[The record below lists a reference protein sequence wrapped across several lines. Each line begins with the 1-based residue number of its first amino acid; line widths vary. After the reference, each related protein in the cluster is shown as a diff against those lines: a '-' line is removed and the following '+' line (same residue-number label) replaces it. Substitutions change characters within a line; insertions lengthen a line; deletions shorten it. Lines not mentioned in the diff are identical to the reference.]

1 MRESNT
7 CQMRATDE
15 VTLFTCST
23 PITPPVPT
31 YTQAFCVKKV
41 KTVPKATYV
50 SNILPKDVMCPT
62 HTYIHTHHHQP
73 HTCGK
78 QSLER
83 QTPPSTVKI
92 ISMIHHAEAS
102 ETSAIP
108 KDLRPFSMPSIGLVH
123 PPHRPGTKG
132 ASDDRTATRPT
143 FASLKVTLS
152 EKGKLARNEEFSE
165 CIQLSSHLLGVCRG
179 ASRNNSADI
188 SIKHKLSQIS
198 MKRTWEF
205 PGNACASPS
214 RA

>member
-7 CQMRATDE
+7 CQMRTTDE

-50 SNILPKDVMCPT
+50 SNILPKDVICPT
-62 HTYIHTHHHQP
+62 YTCIHTHQHQP
-73 HTCGK
+73 HTYGK
-78 QSLER
+78 QSFKR

-92 ISMIHHAEAS
+92 ISTIHHAGAS
-102 ETSAIP
+102 ETSAIHKEVRHFP
-108 KDLRPFSMPSIGLVH
+108 TRSIALVRPEPH
-123 PPHRPGTKG
+123 PDTTG
-132 ASDDRTATRPT
+132 ASDDQAVTRPT